1 MDQLT
6 NINTPNNFTYPN
18 QLGNVGARSESFDNQ
33 NWQEREPI
41 HHRYNPQ
48 ELFGVNLALDSI
60 APADLQSLGQELKEL
75 VNADWESAADWR
87 KILTMALEYLGIGT
101 KGLNSK
107 QSDALGNSEV
117 FSGAFLESV
126 LKGNAQLI
134 LDFFS
139 QSKIIDIKV
148 RDGIKEAGQFES
160 STDDV
165 AAKLNYYLSR
175 VDEGFLDDKQIA
187 GMWLILAGCI
197 FEKVWFDPIEKMVMA
212 RYVKPSDIIVDFSH
226 SSLHDCPRISHRFT
240 LTEREYKRYVEDGI
254 YRKVELSPNLDKNSS
269 ALEKGVN
276 RTSGTQ
282 PSKSDLEKSYSFI
295 ESQCYYSFPD
305 LDGEKRAVPYRVTY
319 AEETGDVVA
328 VYFDWKQSDSL
339 KKRKKLY
346 TLIKYQ
352 PGFGLYGYGQAHIA
366 LNFAVLAT
374 NLLRESVTAA
384 QLSNFPYAY
393 VSDDVET
400 PQSTTRPAAGDLIR
414 LKTLGSTNMSQ
425 LFYSPPFKSPDQSIL
440 DFINKAEGNIESL
453 SLATNMKIEDLQ
465 TNAPVGTTL
474 ALLMEWHRLPSCIMI
489 RIYRSLCQEFSLIY
503 DLLAE
508 TLPYQGSGQP
518 PAQWGPYEIYAD
530 ELLPIFEMLPIV
542 DPNMTSTTLKLLMYD
557 KMIEMSAA
565 YPQFHNTYKLIK
577 NYYELIKVPNIDEI
591 LINPSDAASLT
602 SYNPVT
608 ENSNAMEGK
617 PLKVEIT
624 DDHPS
629 HIEVHMQEYGAM
641 QQNELLADK
650 APALH
655 AHIVEHLCKQY
666 LIDMQNKMG
675 MALPTEEQQQTPEEK
690 NQIAMVAAQVV
701 SQQQAQEQTATPP
714 DPQLIAAQAEMRVAE
729 SEAENNHL
737 RHQVD
742 LLKVQIDEQ
751 RLQLDA
757 RIEELKAQSEAYKT
771 QANMVVKTRELE
783 LKEQEFLHKIGASPG
798 EQEVKNL
805 DSIDPNFIPHPQ

>member
-18 QLGNVGARSESFDNQ
+18 QLGNVGARSENFDNQ
-33 NWQEREPI
+33 NWQEREPL
-41 HHRYNPQ
+41 HRQYNTE

-60 APADLQSLGQELKEL
+60 APADLQSLSQELKEL
-75 VNADWESAADWR
+75 VKADWESAADWR
-87 KILTMALEYLGIGT
+87 KILAMAMEYLGIGT

-139 QSKIIDIKV
+139 QAKVCDVKV
-148 RDGIKEAGQFES
+148 RDGVQGKEQVENL
-160 STDDV
+160 TDV
-165 AAKLNYYLSR
+165 LAAKLNYYLTN

-197 FEKVWFDPIEKMVMA
+197 FEKVWFDPIEQMVMA

-269 ALEKGVN
+269 ILDKKVN
-276 RTSGTQ
+276 QTSGTQ
-282 PSKSDLEKSYSFI
+282 PSKSDLEKSYAFV

-305 LDGEKRAVPYRVTY
+305 LDGERRAVPYRVTY
-319 AEETGDVVA
+319 AEETGDVVS
-328 VYFDWKQSDSL
+328 VYFDWKQGDPK

-346 TLIKYQ
+346 SLIKYH

-366 LNFAVLAT
+366 LNFAILAT
-374 NLLRESVTAA
+374 NLLRESVTAS

-400 PQSTTRPAAGDLIR
+400 PQSTTRPNPGDLIS
-414 LKTLGSTNMSQ
+414 LKTLGSSNMSQ

-440 DFINKAEGNIESL
+440 DLINKAESNIESL
-453 SLATNMKIEDLQ
+453 SLAATMKIEDLQ
-465 TNAPVGTTL
+465 SNAPVGTTL
-474 ALLMEWHRLPSCIMI
+474 ALLMEWHRLPSCVMI
-489 RIYRSLCQEFSLIY
+489 RIYRSLCEEFGLIY

-518 PAQWGPYEIYAD
+518 PVQWGPYQIYAD
-530 ELLPIFEMLPIV
+530 ELLPAFEMLPIV

-557 KMIEMSAA
+557 KLIEMSAN
-565 YPQFHNTYKLIK
+565 YPQFHNTYNLLK
-577 NYYELIKVPNIDEI
+577 NYYELIKVPNIDQI
-591 LINPSDAASLT
+591 LINPNDVEGLT

-608 ENSNAMEGK
+608 ENANAMEGK

-624 DDHPS
+624 DDHAS
-629 HIEVHMQEYGAM
+629 HIEVHMQEYTAM
-641 QQNELLADK
+641 QQNEMIADK

-655 AHIVEHLCKQY
+655 AHIVEHICNQY
-666 LIDMQNKMG
+666 LIEMQNKMG
-675 MALPTEEQQQTPEEK
+675 VALPTEEQQQTPEEK
-690 NQIAMVAAQVV
+690 NQIAMLAAQVV
-701 SQQQAQEQTATPP
+701 SQQEAQAQANTPP

-742 LLKVQIDEQ
+742 MLKVQIDEQ
-751 RLQLDA
+751 RLHLDA

-771 QANMVVKTRELE
+771 QANMAVKTKELE
-783 LKEQEFLHKIGASPG
+783 LKEQEFLHKIGATPG
-798 EQEVKNL
+798 EQEVKSL